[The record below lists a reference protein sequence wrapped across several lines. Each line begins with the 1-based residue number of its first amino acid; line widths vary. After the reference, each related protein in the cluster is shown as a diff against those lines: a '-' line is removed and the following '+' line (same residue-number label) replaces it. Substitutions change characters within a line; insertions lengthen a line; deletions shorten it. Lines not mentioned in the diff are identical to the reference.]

1 MHRQHDQN
9 TIRILELKSGQE
21 ANKHAN
27 ERIINWPPIWNQL
40 YSDPQLKDSVFP
52 SIVILQNLILNKLKQ
67 RIYHTPGNVSVSSK
81 HVLSLSDDG
90 NRVTFP
96 ITPAVKGTGSP
107 AVSGSAITQHPVR
120 FQSNSRRQELIEVT
134 LVRNISTNYS

>member
-1 MHRQHDQN
+1 MFSEVVKYCNESCVNSFVQCN
-9 TIRILELKSGQE
+9 NNNNNNNN
-21 ANKHAN
+21 NKTKN
-27 ERIINWPPIWNQL
+27 
-40 YSDPQLKDSVFP
+40 
-52 SIVILQNLILNKLKQ
+52 LKQ
-67 RIYHTPGNVSVSSK
+67 RIYYTPGNVSVSSK
-81 HVLSLSDDG
+81 HVLSLFDDG

-134 LVRNISTNYS
+134 LVRYISTNYSGIE